1 MMKILLIEW
10 KSFARADL
18 KEALTLEGHELV
30 LFPISVTGENLSH
43 NPELEERLSAVLH
56 KEAPDLVF
64 SVDYWPAVSIVCNR
78 EKVRYISWTYDN
90 PHVMLYSH
98 TVTYPCNIIFVF
110 DQTLWRQFYE
120 AGIRTVHY
128 MPLAA
133 NTERLDA
140 IAAVMSSAPQFAYDV
155 SFVGSLYLEKENHF
169 DQMMAGLSEYT
180 KGYLNAL
187 MEAQMKIQGYN
198 FIEEALHPVIEEL
211 HRVYPIHGNEGGM
224 ETREYLYAQYIV
236 NRRITGIERI
246 DLLDAVAQRKT
257 VDLFTHYRDFALPN
271 LRNHGNVDYDT
282 EMPNVFRCSK
292 INLNISLRSIQSG
305 IPLRAFDIMGSGG
318 FLLSN
323 FQADYLEHF
332 VPGEDFVFYE
342 SKEDLV
348 RKVEYYLNH
357 EEERQAI
364 ARNGHDKIAREHTYR
379 HRVREMLSM
388 CP

>member
-10 KSFARADL
+10 KSFARGDL
-18 KEALTLEGHELV
+18 KEALILEGHQLV
-30 LFPISVTGENLSH
+30 LLPVSVSEENLNHS
-43 NPELEERLSAVLH
+43 PELEERLSAVLH
-56 KEAPDLVF
+56 KEVPDLVF

-90 PHVMLYSH
+90 PHVMLYSR
-98 TVTYPCNIIFVF
+98 TVTHPCNVIFVF

-140 IAAVMSSAPQFAYDV
+140 ITAVMSSVPQFAYDV

-169 DQMMAGLSEYT
+169 DQMMSGLSEYT

-187 MEAQMKIQGYN
+187 MAAQMKIQGYN
-198 FIEEALHPVIEEL
+198 FIEEALHSVVDEL
-211 HRVYPIHGNEGGM
+211 HRVYPIHGNDDGM

-246 DLLDAVAQRKT
+246 DLLDAVAQRQT

-282 EMPNVFRCSK
+282 EMPNVFHCSK

-323 FQADYLEHF
+323 FQADFLEHF

-348 RKVEYYLNH
+348 RKVGYYLNH
-357 EEERQAI
+357 EKERQAI

-379 HRVREMLSM
+379 HRVREMLSL
-388 CP
+388 C